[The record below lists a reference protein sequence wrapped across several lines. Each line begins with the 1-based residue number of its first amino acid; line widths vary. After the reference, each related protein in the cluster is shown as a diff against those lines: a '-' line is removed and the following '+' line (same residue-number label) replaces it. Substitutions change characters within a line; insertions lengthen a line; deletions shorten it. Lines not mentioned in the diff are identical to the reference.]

1 MSKDLKGLVKS
12 VNVGSVPQTDGAA
25 KAEALWWENVLNI
38 RGKARRKKKKKQEEK
53 QVWLKQNEQGG
64 KWER

>member
-25 KAEALWWENVLNI
+25 KAKALWWEHVLNI
-38 RGKARRKKKKKQEEK
+38 RGKARRKKKKKQEKK